1 MALNE
6 ETKISLKK
14 LIPSFVCG
22 GVLIACIIG
31 SSMISNGRSAEI
43 AKLEAK
49 KVEVQNKIDRMS
61 VQNNTKVTKVKAQV
75 SGASDDKVGA
85 DNEAID
91 NLMKYVFTWKSYDEY
106 SAIRKDLMEK
116 YYLKTDST
124 FLNVFMPD
132 IYNEEIDG
140 KKYNRIDVNGY
151 NITYNGIKTYVTSV
165 DKSTEKYTYFAIVS
179 VTTKSANEGEQ
190 TFDLALEYGM
200 TKDSK
205 VVDLVG
211 YTLN

>member
-1 MALNE
+1 MELHE
-6 ETKISLKK
+6 DTKFTLKK
-14 LIPSFVCG
+14 LIPSFICSG
-22 GVLIACIIG
+22 ILIASIIA

-61 VQNNTKVTKVKAQV
+61 VQNNTKITKVKSQV
-75 SGASDDKVGA
+75 SGAKDDKVGA

-91 NLMKYVFTWKSYDEY
+91 NLMKYIFTWKSYDQY

-116 YYLKTDST
+116 YYLKSDST

-151 NITYNGIKTYVTSV
+151 NVTYNGIKTYVTNV

-179 VTTKSANEGEQ
+179 VTTKSANDGEKS
-190 TFDLALEYGM
+190 FDLALEYGM

>member
-6 ETKISLKK
+6 ETKVSLKK

-75 SGASDDKVGA
+75 SGARDDKVGA

-151 NITYNGIKTYVTSV
+151 NITYNGIKTYLTSV

>member
-1 MALNE
+1 MELHE
-6 ETKISLKK
+6 DTKFTLKK
-14 LIPSFVCG
+14 LIPSFICG
-22 GVLIACIIG
+22 GILIG
-31 SSMISNGRSAEI
+31 SIIVSSIISNGRSAEI
-43 AKLEAK
+43 SKLEAK

-61 VQNNTKVTKVKAQV
+61 VQNNTKVTKVKSQV
-75 SGASDDKVGA
+75 SGAKDDKVGA

-91 NLMKYVFTWKSYDEY
+91 NLMKYIFTWKSYNEY

-116 YYLKTDST
+116 YYLKSDST

-151 NITYNGIKTYVTSV
+151 NVTYNGIKTYVTNV

-179 VTTKSANEGEQ
+179 VTTKSANDGEKS
-190 TFDLALEYGM
+190 FDLALEYGM

>member
-1 MALNE
+1 MELHE
-6 ETKISLKK
+6 DTRFTLKK
-14 LIPSFVCG
+14 LIPSFICG
-22 GVLIACIIG
+22 GILIISIIV
-31 SSMISNGRSAEI
+31 SLMISNGRSAEI

-75 SGASDDKVGA
+75 SGAKDDKVGA

-91 NLMKYVFTWKSYDEY
+91 NLMKYIFTWKSYDEY

-116 YYLKTDST
+116 YYLKSDST

-151 NITYNGIKTYVTSV
+151 NVSYNGIKTYVTNV

-179 VTTKSANEGEQ
+179 VTTKSANDGEKS
-190 TFDLALEYGM
+190 FDLALEYGM

>member
-1 MALNE
+1 
-6 ETKISLKK
+6 
-14 LIPSFVCG
+14 
-22 GVLIACIIG
+22 
-31 SSMISNGRSAEI
+31 
-43 AKLEAK
+43 
-49 KVEVQNKIDRMS
+49 
-61 VQNNTKVTKVKAQV
+61 
-75 SGASDDKVGA
+75 
-85 DNEAID
+85 
-91 NLMKYVFTWKSYDEY
+91 
-106 SAIRKDLMEK
+106 MEK
-116 YYLKTDST
+116 YYLKSDST

-151 NITYNGIKTYVTSV
+151 NVTYNGIKTYVTNV

-179 VTTKSANEGEQ
+179 VTTKSANDGEKS
-190 TFDLALEYGM
+190 FDLALEYGM

>member
-1 MALNE
+1 MGLNGD
-6 ETKISLKK
+6 TKGTLKK

-22 GVLIACIIG
+22 SILLISIVI
-31 SSMISNGRSAEI
+31 SSMINNGRSHDLS
-43 AKLEAK
+43 KLEAK
-49 KVEVQNKIDRMS
+49 KVELQNKIDRLS
-61 VQNNTKVTKVKAQV
+61 VQNNTKVTKVKSQV
-75 SGASDDKVGA
+75 SGARDDKVGL
-85 DNEAID
+85 DDETIN
-91 NLMKYVFTWKSYDEY
+91 NLMKYIFTWKSYDEY
-106 SAIRKDLMEK
+106 SAIRKDLIEK
-116 YYLKTDST
+116 YYLKTDSS

-132 IYNEEIDG
+132 IYNEEING

-151 NITYNGIKTYVTSV
+151 NITYNGIKTYVTNV
-165 DKSTEKYTYFAIVS
+165 DKATEKYTYFAIVS